1 MIIHLFALH
10 AKLIIKEYL
19 MKMKKLV
26 NAILDF
32 MMMVKK
38 KNASLAIIHGL
49 LYRVKIIFSHTFSLG
64 YHHLY

>member
-1 MIIHLFALH
+1 MKIHFFTLQVQ
-10 AKLIIKEYL
+10 LIIKEYL

-32 MMMVKK
+32 MMIVKK

-49 LYRVKIIFSHTFSLG
+49 LYRVYL
-64 YHHLY
+64 

>member
-1 MIIHLFALH
+1 MIIHFFALH
-10 AKLIIKEYL
+10 VQLIIKEYL

-49 LYRVKIIFSHTFSLG
+49 LYRV
-64 YHHLY
+64 